1 MMNKATKAYLREVQL
16 LAAEKKER
24 DKKGLFIAEGLK
36 IVKDIAGHGHKPESV
51 LVCSDVAN
59 IPGKKGFLSW
69 LEESRIPVY
78 DTGKKEF
85 DRISALQ
92 HSQGILAV
100 IAKKKHVPESSMGS
114 GRRLILLCDGIQD
127 PGNLGTI
134 FRAGVAFGA
143 DAIVFN
149 GDNVDMYNPK
159 VVRASSGAITDIPA
173 FEYSAELLLKL
184 KDMGYKLFVSTVDES
199 GAKEIRNIK
208 GSPEKAILAFG
219 SEGRGVSEAILSQA
233 DDYFHIGIKKSM
245 ESLNVTTAVAI
256 SLFVFSGLS
265 SGE

>member
-1 MMNKATKAYLREVQL
+1 MTNRATKAYLREVQL

-24 DKKGLFIAEGLK
+24 DRKGLFIAEGLK
-36 IVKDIAGHGHKPESV
+36 IVRDIAVRGCKPESV
-51 LVCSDVAN
+51 LIRDDVADT
-59 IPGKKGFLSW
+59 PEKRGFISW
-69 LEESRIPVY
+69 LEGSSIPVY

-92 HSQGILAV
+92 NSQGILAV
-100 IAKKKHVPESSMGS
+100 IAKKERVSESSLGS
-114 GRRLILLCDGIQD
+114 GRRLIVLCDGIQD

-143 DAIVFN
+143 DAVIFK
-149 GDNVDMYNPK
+149 GDTVDMYNPK
-159 VVRASSGAITDIPA
+159 VVRASSGAVAEIPA
-173 FEYSAELLLKL
+173 FEYSDELLKKL
-184 KDMGYKLFVSTVDES
+184 KGMGYELFVSTVDES
-199 GAKEIRNIK
+199 GAREIRNVK
-208 GSPEKAILAFG
+208 VSPEKVILAFG
-219 SEGRGVSEAILSQA
+219 SEGKGISEAVLSQA
-233 DDYFHIGIKKSM
+233 DDHFHIGIKENM